1 MTTYTVINGEGTI
14 EMQADSREQAFAVA
28 SEMATEHDEPFFVSG
43 PGIAT
48 DPDDDDD
55 IGEQVD
61 PEDAQCRAR

>member
-1 MTTYTVINGEGTI
+1 MSHYTIINGDGTI
-14 EMQADSREQAFAVA
+14 EMQAESRERAFVVA
-28 SEMATEHDEPFFVSG
+28 SEMATERGEPFFVSG

-61 PEDAQCRAR
+61 PE